1 MLQSNRVNLVSKA
14 DDLALV
20 VRVDL
25 AAVGSPAVRVDPA
38 AAASQVD
45 RADLA
50 VEASAVDRV
59 AE

>member
-1 MLQSNRVNLVSKA
+1 MLQSNRVNLVSRA

-20 VRVDL
+20 VRVDP

-38 AAASQVD
+38 AAASQVVK
-45 RADLA
+45 ADPA
-50 VEASAVDRV
+50 VASA

>member
-38 AAASQVD
+38 AAASQVV
-45 RADLA
+45 RVAPA
-50 VEASAVDRV
+50 AVDRA

>member
-1 MLQSNRVNLVSKA
+1 MSRVSLVSRA

-38 AAASQVD
+38 AASAVD
-45 RADLA
+45 RADLV
-50 VEASAVDRV
+50 VEALAVDRV

>member
-1 MLQSNRVNLVSKA
+1 MSRVSLVSRA

-38 AAASQVD
+38 AASAVD
-45 RADLA
+45 RVDPAAAL
-50 VEASAVDRV
+50 AVDRV